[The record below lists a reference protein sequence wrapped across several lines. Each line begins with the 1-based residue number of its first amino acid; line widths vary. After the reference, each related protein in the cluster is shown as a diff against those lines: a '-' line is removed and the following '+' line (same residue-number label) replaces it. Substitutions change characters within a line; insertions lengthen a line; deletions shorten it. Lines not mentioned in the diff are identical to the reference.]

1 MTLKTEIKNVKVA
14 KIVKFI
20 KTCDQYRRKFN
31 FGKFFISIILPF
43 SAGENRFSKNAVP
56 GKWIIPFCLGFMIRT
71 WERLIS
77 QLS

>member
-56 GKWIIPFCLGFMIRT
+56 
-71 WERLIS
+71 
-77 QLS
+77 